1 MKISAQLYTVRE
13 DTKTATGFREALRKI
28 ADIGYRS
35 VQLSAV
41 GAMDGDAP
49 ELTALDARAILDELG
64 LESTAT
70 HRPLTRLQHHAD
82 EEIEFHR
89 ALGAGYAAIGIAPQG
104 YFEGEIEGFRQ
115 LADDLSPIVDRLDRA
130 GIEFGYHNHAVE
142 FGRFGPERR
151 TLFETLVEHADPRLK
166 FEIDTYWVVHAGTDL
181 VDLIER
187 LSGRLPVVH
196 LKDREMVGWEADFA
210 PVGEGNL
217 PWPKI
222 LKALESAGTH
232 TVVVEQDICRR
243 DPYDC
248 LASSLRYLRKLVP
261 DAE

>member
-1 MKISAQLYTVRE
+1 MKISAQLYTIRE
-13 DTKTATGFREALRKI
+13 DTKTATGFRDAMRKI

-64 LESTAT
+64 LEAVAT
-70 HRPLTRLQHHAD
+70 HRPMSRLLEHPD

-89 ALGAGYAAIGIAPQG
+89 ALGATYAAIGMAPAEYFQAEIAG
-104 YFEGEIEGFRQ
+104 FEK
-115 LADDLSPIVDRLDRA
+115 LAADLSPIVDRLDRA
-130 GIEFGYHNHAVE
+130 GIAFGYHNHAVE
-142 FGRFGPERR
+142 FSRHGPERK
-151 TLFETLVEHADPRLK
+151 TLFDTLREKADPRLK
-166 FEIDTYWVVHAGTDL
+166 FEIDTYWVVHAGVDL
-181 VDLIER
+181 VDLIES
-187 LSGRLPVVH
+187 LKGRVPVVH
-196 LKDREMVGWEADFA
+196 LKDKEPVGWEVDYA

-222 LKALESAGTH
+222 LAALEAAGTH
-232 TVVVEQDICRR
+232 TVIVEQDTCRR

-248 LASSLRYLRKLVP
+248 LASSLRYLRKLLP
-261 DAE
+261 NAE